1 MTITAALWTQITAS
15 PAQTY
20 RLGYALGRH
29 AQPGQVIALQGD
41 LGAGKT
47 TLTQG
52 IAAGLGI
59 RARVT
64 SPTFTLV
71 NEYEGQSGPRL
82 VHIDAYRLGDETG
95 RAVAESATF
104 GLEEILDREV
114 LEEMN
119 GGAVAVIEW
128 AERVT
133 PLLPDDCLFV
143 ALDETENDGPDR
155 RAVAFRASGPLSQ
168 ALLAALRAEMQTWDA
183 PGGQE

>member
-1 MTITAALWTQITAS
+1 MSILPALWTQITAS

-20 RLGYALGRH
+20 RLGYTLGRH
-29 AQPGQVIALQGD
+29 AWPGQVIALQGD

-59 RARVT
+59 RTRVT

-71 NEYEGQSGPRL
+71 NEYANQSGLRL
-82 VHIDAYRLGDETG
+82 VHIDAYRLGDETD

-104 GLEEILDREV
+104 GLEEILDKEA

-128 AERVT
+128 AERVA
-133 PLLPDDCLFV
+133 PLLPDDCLFIALSAGNDPDQRTV
-143 ALDETENDGPDR
+143 AI
-155 RAVAFRASGPLSQ
+155 RASGPLSQ
-168 ALLAALRAEMQTWDA
+168 ALLAALHAEMQAWNA

>member
-1 MTITAALWTQITAS
+1 MSIAAALWTLLTAS
-15 PAQTY
+15 PDQTF
-20 RLGYALGRH
+20 RLGCTLGRH
-29 AQPGQVIALQGD
+29 ARPGQVIALQGD

-71 NEYEGQSGPRL
+71 NEYAGQSGPRL
-82 VHIDAYRLGDETG
+82 VHIDAYRLGDETD

-114 LEEMN
+114 LEEMD
-119 GGAVAVIEW
+119 GGAVAVVEW
-128 AERVT
+128 AERVA
-133 PLLPDDCLFV
+133 PLLPDDCLFISLS
-143 ALDETENDGPDR
+143 AGDDPDQ
-155 RAVAFRASGPLSQ
+155 RAVAIRASGPRSQ
-168 ALLAALRAEMQTWDA
+168 ALLAALRAEMQAWNA